1 LGDQWDQGLGKDPAT
16 DRCDVDRDAGY
27 TKADGVMPGQQPE
40 KAAGGAGRKNKR
52 HFCLHFSRGMCAKG
66 NECIF
71 FHRIPTP
78 KDDASTDELV
88 DCFGRQR
95 HAKHRDDMNGTGSFA
110 NPCRTLYVAG
120 LQKEKYP
127 HGGLEEAIKRHFIEW
142 GEIEEAKI
150 IHRLSIGFVR
160 YRLRTSAGMSKSR
173 YHIIV
178 IMHLITLDCLIFRV
192 CQGSDGEPS
201 SRSQGK
207 YSSFLISR

>member
-1 LGDQWDQGLGKDPAT
+1 MGDQWDQGLGKDPAT

-40 KAAGGAGRKNKR
+40 KATGGGGGRKNKR
-52 HFCLHFSRGMCAKG
+52 HFCLHFARGMCAKG

-78 KDDASTDELV
+78 KDDACTDELV

-160 YRLRTSAGMSKSR
+160 YRLRTSAGTYLSS
-173 YHIIV
+173 YCFGILIIFY
-178 IMHLITLDCLIFRV
+178 LLTLDCLLFRV
-192 CQGSDGEPS
+192 CQGSNG
-201 SRSQGK
+201 
-207 YSSFLISR
+207 